1 MGILE
6 GIQGFIYKYYID
18 PIIYDT
24 GYNPVN
30 TVTWAIILGLC
41 LFGVLKLLDKL
52 NVKADWDFVKAI
64 IPFIVAGS
72 TLRVFE
78 DAELFSPPL
87 QYLFI
92 TPPIYILMF
101 MITVLLLVMSIVL
114 QKAGYVDDWKKAF
127 GAAGIVWVFVNL
139 AILLSNESI
148 TNIKALVIIPISGIA
163 LVAMVYLVA
172 RRTGFSIFTTRV
184 NITILLAHMLDA
196 SSTFFG
202 VDFLGYYEKHVVPS
216 YLIDLVGT
224 SSIMFPLKLII
235 FIPVIYILDTQF
247 DDDDESKRLRDL
259 VKLTIIVLGLAP
271 ATRNTVRMV
280 LGI

>member
-6 GIQGFIYKYYID
+6 SMQSFLYKYYID

-30 TVTWAIILGLC
+30 TITWAIILGLC
-41 LFGVLKLLDKL
+41 LFGVLKLLEKL
-52 NVKADWDFVKAI
+52 DVKADWDFIKTI
-64 IPFIVAGS
+64 IPYIIAGS

-78 DAELFSPPL
+78 DAELFKPPW

-101 MITVLLLVMSIVL
+101 LITVLLLVLSIAL
-114 QKAGYVDDWKKAF
+114 YRAGFVDDWKKAF
-127 GAAGIVWVFVNL
+127 GAAGIVWILVNL
-139 AILLSNESI
+139 GVLLSNESI
-148 TNIKALVIIPISGIA
+148 INIKALVIIPIMGVA
-163 LVAMVYLVA
+163 LTIIVYLVA
-172 RRTGFSIFTTRV
+172 SRAGYNMFTQRI
-184 NITILLAHMLDA
+184 NITILLVHLLDA

-202 VDFLGYYEKHVVPS
+202 VDILGYYEKHVVPS
-216 YLIDLVGT
+216 FLIDMTGT
-224 SSIMFPLKLII
+224 ASIMFPLKLMI

-271 ATRNTVRMV
+271 ATRNTVRMI

>member
-1 MGILE
+1 MGILQS
-6 GIQGFIYKYYID
+6 IQGFIYQYYID
-18 PIIYDT
+18 PIIHDT

-52 NVKADWDFVKAI
+52 DVKADWDFVKAI
-64 IPFIVAGS
+64 IPFILAGS

-101 MITVLLLVMSIVL
+101 LITVLLLVLSIGL
-114 QKAGYVDDWKKAF
+114 QKAGYVKDWKKAF
-127 GAAGIVWVFVNL
+127 GAAGVLWVLANL
-139 AILLSNESI
+139 YILLSYESI
-148 TNIKALVIIPISGIA
+148 TNIKALVIIPVLGTALAA
-163 LVAMVYLVA
+163 LVTLVA
-172 RRTGFSIFTTRV
+172 SRTGYTMFTRRV

-216 YLIDLVGT
+216 FLIDLTGT
-224 SSIMFPLKLII
+224 ASIMFPLKLMI

>member
-1 MGILE
+1 MGILQ
-6 GIQGFIYKYYID
+6 GIQGFIYQYYID

-52 NVKADWDFVKAI
+52 DVKADWDFVKAI

-78 DAELFSPPL
+78 DAELFRPPL

-92 TPPIYILMF
+92 TPPIYLLMF
-101 MITVLLLVMSIVL
+101 VITVLLLVLSITL
-114 QKAGYVDDWKKAF
+114 HKAGYVEDWKKAF
-127 GAAGIVWVFVNL
+127 GAAGIVWVLVNL
-139 AILLSNESI
+139 SILLSYENI
-148 TNIKALVIIPISGIA
+148 TNIKALVIIPVLGTALSA
-163 LVAMVYLVA
+163 LVILVVS
-172 RRTGFSIFTTRV
+172 RTGYSMFSLRI

-216 YLIDLVGT
+216 FLIDLTDTAG
-224 SSIMFPLKLII
+224 IMFPLKLII
-235 FIPVIYILDTQF
+235 FIPVIHILDTQF
-247 DDDDESKRLRDL
+247 DEDDESKRLRDL

>member
-52 NVKADWDFVKAI
+52 NVKADWDFVKTI
-64 IPFIVAGS
+64 IPYIIAGS

-101 MITVLLLVMSIVL
+101 LITVLLLILSIVL

-216 YLIDLVGT
+216 FLIDLTGT
-224 SSIMFPLKLII
+224 ASIMFPLKLII

-247 DDDDESKRLRDL
+247 DDDDESRRLREL

>member
-52 NVKADWDFVKAI
+52 NVKADWDFVKTI
-64 IPFIVAGS
+64 IPYIIAGS

-78 DAELFSPPL
+78 DAELFSPPW

-101 MITVLLLVMSIVL
+101 LITVLLLVLSIALHRV
-114 QKAGYVDDWKKAF
+114 GFVDDWKKAF
-127 GAAGIVWVFVNL
+127 GAAGIVWVLINL
-139 AILLSNESI
+139 GVLLSNEGI
-148 TNIKALVIIPISGIA
+148 TNTTALFIIPFMGVA
-163 LVAMVYLVA
+163 LATIIYLVA
-172 RRTGFSIFTTRV
+172 SRAGYNMFTQRI
-184 NITILLAHMLDA
+184 NITILLAHLLDA

-216 YLIDLVGT
+216 FLIDLTGT
-224 SSIMFPLKLII
+224 AGIMFPLKLMI

-247 DDDDESKRLRDL
+247 DDDDESKRLKDL

>member
-1 MGILE
+1 MGILQ
-6 GIQGFIYKYYID
+6 GIQSFIYKYYID

-24 GYNPVN
+24 GYNQVN

-52 NVKADWDFVKAI
+52 NVNADWDFVKTI
-64 IPFIVAGS
+64 IPYIIAGS

-78 DAELFSPPL
+78 DAELFNPPL

-92 TPPIYILMF
+92 TPPIYFLMF
-101 MITVLLLVMSIVL
+101 LITVLLLVLSIVL
-114 QKAGYVDDWKKAF
+114 QRAGLVADWKKAF
-127 GAAGIVWVFVNL
+127 GAMGIVWVLVNL
-139 AILLSNESI
+139 GVLLSNENI
-148 TNIKALVIIPISGIA
+148 THTTALLIIPLMG
-163 LVAMVYLVA
+163 VAITAIVYMVANRAGYN
-172 RRTGFSIFTTRV
+172 TFTQRI
-184 NITILLAHMLDA
+184 NITILMAHLLDA

-216 YLIDLVGT
+216 FLIDMTGT
-224 SSIMFPLKLII
+224 AGIMFPLKLMI

-280 LGI
+280 FGI

>member
-52 NVKADWDFVKAI
+52 NVKADWDFVKTI
-64 IPFIVAGS
+64 IPYIIAGS

-101 MITVLLLVMSIVL
+101 LITVLLLILSIVL

-216 YLIDLVGT
+216 FLIDLTGT
-224 SSIMFPLKLII
+224 ASIMFPLKLII

-247 DDDDESKRLRDL
+247 DDDDESRRLRDL

>member
-1 MGILE
+1 MGILQS
-6 GIQGFIYKYYID
+6 IQGFIYQYYID

-52 NVKADWDFVKAI
+52 DVKADWDFVKAI
-64 IPFIVAGS
+64 IPFILAGS

-92 TPPIYILMF
+92 TPPIYLLMF
-101 MITVLLLVMSIVL
+101 LITVLLLILSIVL
-114 QKAGYVDDWKKAF
+114 QKAGLVKDWKKAF
-127 GAAGIVWVFVNL
+127 GAAGIVWVLVNL
-139 AILLSNESI
+139 FILLSYENI
-148 TNIKALVIIPISGIA
+148 TSIKALVIIPVLGTALTA
-163 LVAMVYLVA
+163 LVIVVA
-172 RRTGFSIFTTRV
+172 SRTGYSMFTRRV

-202 VDFLGYYEKHVVPS
+202 VDFLGYHEKHVVPS
-216 YLIDLVGT
+216 FLIDLTGT
-224 SSIMFPLKLII
+224 ASVMFPLKLII

-247 DDDDESKRLRDL
+247 DEDDESKRLRDL

>member
-1 MGILE
+1 MGILQS
-6 GIQGFIYKYYID
+6 IQGFFYQYYID

-52 NVKADWDFVKAI
+52 DVKADWDFVKAI
-64 IPFIVAGS
+64 IPFILAGS

-101 MITVLLLVMSIVL
+101 LITVLLLVLSIGL
-114 QKAGYVDDWKKAF
+114 QKAGYVKDWKKAF
-127 GAAGIVWVFVNL
+127 GAAGVLWVLANL
-139 AILLSNESI
+139 YILLSYESI
-148 TNIKALVIIPISGIA
+148 TSIKALVIIPVLGTALAA
-163 LVAMVYLVA
+163 LVTLVA
-172 RRTGFSIFTTRV
+172 SRTGYTMFTRRV

-202 VDFLGYYEKHVVPS
+202 VDILGYYEKHVVPS
-216 YLIDLVGT
+216 FLIDLT
-224 SSIMFPLKLII
+224 DTASIMFPLKLMI

>member
-52 NVKADWDFVKAI
+52 NVEADWDFVKTI
-64 IPFIVAGS
+64 IPYIIAGS

-101 MITVLLLVMSIVL
+101 LITVLLLVLSIVL
-114 QKAGYVDDWKKAF
+114 QKAGYVEDWKKAF
-127 GAAGIVWVFVNL
+127 GTAGVLWVFVNL

-148 TNIKALVIIPISGIA
+148 TNVKALVIIPILGTA
-163 LVAMVYLVA
+163 LVALVYLVV
-172 RRTGFSIFTTRV
+172 RRTGFCIFTTRV

-202 VDFLGYYEKHVVPS
+202 VDILGYYEKHVVPS
-216 YLIDLVGT
+216 FLIDLTGT
-224 SSIMFPLKLII
+224 ASIMFPLKLII

-247 DDDDESKRLRDL
+247 NDDDESRRLRDL

>member
-1 MGILE
+1 MGILQS
-6 GIQGFIYKYYID
+6 IQGFFYQYYID

-52 NVKADWDFVKAI
+52 DVKADWDFVKAI
-64 IPFIVAGS
+64 IPFILAGS

-101 MITVLLLVMSIVL
+101 LITVLLLVLSIGL
-114 QKAGYVDDWKKAF
+114 QKAGYVKDWKKAF
-127 GAAGIVWVFVNL
+127 GAAGVLWVLANL
-139 AILLSNESI
+139 YILLSYESI
-148 TNIKALVIIPISGIA
+148 TNIKALVIIPVLGTALAA
-163 LVAMVYLVA
+163 LVTLVA
-172 RRTGFSIFTTRV
+172 SRTGYTMFTRRV

-202 VDFLGYYEKHVVPS
+202 VDILGYYEKHVVPS
-216 YLIDLVGT
+216 FLIDLT
-224 SSIMFPLKLII
+224 DTASIMFPLKLMI